1 LQTKNL
7 LKKLKYNL
15 YKTTYKLIKFLFVI
29 LIISSFL
36 PKILYAEKNITCKQN
51 EENQIEKI
59 IVEIYKDRSWTK
71 NNIKILIANTR
82 TIPKKLRKKYKGEIK
97 VHYTNGSLCV
107 LKAKIRQNGDF
118 KDHFVYFNNKIKQSL
133 DVSLTNGNLGGI
145 TKFKLLLDGTRGN
158 TQDEI
163 FLTELLRELNFIS
176 PRTQSVEA
184 YVNGIKS
191 TMILQE
197 KSTKEM
203 LEYNGKIESAIF
215 ETNENDYFKIA
226 QKFENNNLTIDEIG
240 LFAGFDKATM
250 GQFSRQINNEW
261 SLKSPIHLEISLRAL
276 SNLNLVYVNFSNNF
290 IQNSKNSFFNY
301 NFDNTLLGKQNK
313 KNIIKLDKFNLILR
327 ASNASHALAANNR
340 KFYWNKLENYFEPI
354 YYDGDTIIY
363 KNENIKIDSPFS
375 SHLNEAINELEYSL
389 VRVNLKKFKKKLRS
403 RGLNITDYDI
413 KKKVTAINYNLLKLK
428 TIINN
433 NDSNLVQSNGQLK
446 VDPKM
451 IEETMIN
458 KKKINSKALFVFKE
472 INQEF
477 NKYFLLCKSY
487 DQCKKAKL
495 TKHEQSKLLSGDL
508 FKNKHEYIYIGYYP
522 DLNIKSEIE
531 NFNFINY
538 PDDELNFYYNEGI
551 EFNFNKEK
559 GAFNIFQLKP
569 GARAYF
575 INSNLKNLNINFNGF
590 KSFNNLFFSPFDL
603 RGLTGCLTF
612 FNSNF
617 ENINLK
623 SNDSSCEDS
632 INMVNVEGQINNIY
646 INNSYSDALDIDFSN
661 ISIENIVI
669 KGSKNDCVDVS
680 AGKYNFNFLDL
691 DVCGDKG
698 LSVGEES
705 EITIHNINV
714 NNSKLGIASKD
725 GSIANIFYANIKS
738 VDTCLGSYNK
748 KQEFSGGYIKIN
760 EFKCNNFIKEN
771 IIDAQSIILLK
782 N

>member
-1 LQTKNL
+1 MPN
-7 LKKLKYNL
+7 
-15 YKTTYKLIKFLFVI
+15 I
-29 LIISSFL
+29 LHA
-36 PKILYAEKNITCKQN
+36 KKNITCKQN
-51 EENQIEKI
+51 QENHIEKI

-71 NNIKILIANTR
+71 NNIKILISNTR
-82 TIPKKLRKKYKGEIK
+82 TIPKKLRKRYKGEIK
-97 VHYTNGSLCV
+97 FHYTNGSLCV

-118 KDHFVYFNNKIKQSL
+118 KDHFVYSNNKVKQSL

-176 PRTQSVEA
+176 PRTQSVKV
-184 YVNGIKS
+184 YVNGTESI
-191 TMILQE
+191 MILQE

-203 LEYNGKIESAIF
+203 LEYNGRIESAIF
-215 ETNENDYFKIA
+215 ETNENDYFKTA
-226 QKFENNNLTIDEIG
+226 EKFDNNNLTIDEIG
-240 LFAGFDKATM
+240 LFTGFDKATM

-261 SLKSPIHLEISLRAL
+261 SLKSQIHLEISLRAL

-290 IQNSKNSFFNY
+290 ILNSKSSFMDY
-301 NFDNTLLGKQNK
+301 NFDNTLLANQNI
-313 KNIIKLDKFNLILR
+313 KNKIKLDKFNLIIR

-363 KNENIKIDSPFS
+363 KNENIKVDAPFGDNI
-375 SHLNEAINELEYSL
+375 NEAINELEHSL
-389 VRVNLKKFKKKLRS
+389 ATINLRKFKQKLKN
-403 RGLNITDYDI
+403 RGLNFADYDI
-413 KKKVTAINYNLLKLK
+413 KKKITAINYNLLKLK
-428 TIINN
+428 ATINTNN
-433 NDSNLVQSNGQLK
+433 SSLFKLNNRLK
-446 VDPKM
+446 VDRKM
-451 IEETMIN
+451 IDKTMIN
-458 KKKINSKALFVFKE
+458 KKKINSKSLFIFKE

-477 NKYFLLCKSY
+477 NENFLLCKSI
-487 DQCKKAKL
+487 DQCKKITF
-495 TKHEQSKLLSGDL
+495 TKQEQSKLLSGDL

-531 NFNFINY
+531 KFNFINY
-538 PDDELNFYYNEGI
+538 PKDELNFYYNEGI

-559 GAFNIFQLKP
+559 NEFNIFQLKP
-569 GARAYF
+569 EARAYF
-575 INSNLKNLNINFNGF
+575 INSNLKDLNINFNGF
-590 KSFNNLFFSPFDL
+590 KNFNNLFFLPFDL

-612 FNSNF
+612 YNSNF

-623 SNDSSCEDS
+623 SNYSSCEDS
-632 INMVNVEGQINNIY
+632 INMVNVKGQINNIY
-646 INNSYSDALDIDFSN
+646 ISNSYSDALDIDFST
-661 ISIENIVI
+661 ISIKNITI

-680 AGKYNFNFLDL
+680 AGKYNFNYLDL
-691 DVCGDKG
+691 DACGDKG

-705 EITIHNINV
+705 EIKIHNINV

-725 GSIANIFYANIKS
+725 GSIAIISYANIKN
-738 VDTCLGSYNK
+738 VDRCLGSYNK

-771 IIDAQSIILLK
+771 IIDDQSKILLQ